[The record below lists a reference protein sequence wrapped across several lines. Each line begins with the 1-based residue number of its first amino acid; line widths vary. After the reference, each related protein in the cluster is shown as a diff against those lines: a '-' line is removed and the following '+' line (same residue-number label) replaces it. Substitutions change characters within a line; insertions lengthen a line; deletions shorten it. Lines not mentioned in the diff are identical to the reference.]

1 VIETTVDG
9 RYQIVARIASGGMG
23 EVYRAHDSVLD
34 RDVALKILHTTL
46 AGDAAFIDRFRREAR
61 SAGMLGHPNIVAVHD
76 WGETGDTYFMVMEF
90 VRGPNLRSLLLRHG
104 PLQSAQAVEVGS
116 QVLAALEHAHG
127 KGIIHRDVKPENIL
141 ITAEGLAKVADF
153 GLARALAESRVTAAP
168 GTVTGTV
175 QYLAPEQIEG
185 EPADARTD
193 LYATGI
199 VLYELLVGRV
209 PFTGETSVA
218 IAYKHLQD
226 RVPPPSQANPMVPPS
241 LDRAVLSATEPDRN
255 RRTPDAATMRRE
267 LALAVGELPP
277 AEPLASIA
285 AAVPPAD
292 EANADRAATVT
303 IPRALSPRAKR
314 RKLIRRALGIA
325 ALVAGVAGAGWA
337 TWTYAIPHISVPD
350 LRGKSVDAATA
361 EAEDAGLEL
370 VVGRQVFSGAVGPGA
385 IVSQDPSSADRVR
398 RGTEISVVVSR
409 GPQLVQVP
417 NVRRLPQAEAE
428 SLMEKAN
435 LEVEIQRDFHPRIA
449 EGRVIDQ
456 NPAAGNTIEAGKVVV
471 ITVSQG
477 KPPVSVPPLVGR
489 TEADAGDLLRASGL
503 GVSVVQE
510 FSVEVPRG
518 TVIRQKPAAGKIVTT
533 DSIVTIIVSKG
544 PQQFPMP
551 NLIGKARDVAR
562 GELQG
567 LGLVVREIQVP
578 GSLGSTVV
586 GQQPIAGGI
595 VESGQE
601 VTIYIGGG

>member
-23 EVYRAHDSVLD
+23 EVYRAHDAVLD

-46 AGDAAFIDRFRREAR
+46 AGDDAFIDRFRREAR
-61 SAGMLGHPNIVAVHD
+61 AAGLLGHPNIVAVHD

-90 VRGPNLRSLLLRHG
+90 VHGPNLRSLLLRHG
-104 PLQSAQAVEVGS
+104 PLQSAQAVEVAS

-141 ITAEGLAKVADF
+141 ITTDGMAKVADF
-153 GLARALAESRVTAAP
+153 GLARALAESRVTSAP

-185 EPADARTD
+185 KPADARTD

-226 RVPPPSQANPMVPPS
+226 RVPRPSVANPMVPPS
-241 LDRAVLSATEPDRN
+241 LDRAVLSATEPDRS

-267 LALAVGELPP
+267 LAAASGELPP
-277 AEPLASIA
+277 AEPLATVA

-292 EANADRAATVT
+292 EGPADRAATVT

-314 RKLIRRALGIA
+314 RRLIRQVLRVASLVIALG
-325 ALVAGVAGAGWA
+325 VAGWA
-337 TWTYAIPHISVPD
+337 TWTYAVPHITVPD
-350 LRGKSVDAATA
+350 LRGKTVDAATA
-361 EAEDAGLEL
+361 EAEGTDLEL
-370 VVGRQVFSGAVGPGA
+370 VVGRQVFSGTVSPGA
-385 IVSQDPSSADRVR
+385 IVTQDPAAADRVR
-398 RGTEISVVVSR
+398 RGTEVMVVVSR
-409 GPQLVQVP
+409 GPQLVEVP
-417 NVRRLPQAEAE
+417 TVRRLPEAEAKRVLE
-428 SLMEKAN
+428 EAN
-435 LEVEIQRDFHPRIA
+435 LQWEVQRDFHPRIA

-471 ITVSQG
+471 ITISQG
-477 KPPVSVPPLVGR
+477 KPPVSVPNLVGR
-489 TEADAGDLLRASGL
+489 TEADAGDLLRAAGL
-503 GVSVVQE
+503 GVRVVQE

-518 TVIRQKPAAGKIVTT
+518 SVIRQKPGPNKIVTQ
-533 DSIVTIIVSKG
+533 DSIVTIVVSKG

-551 NLIGKARDVAR
+551 DVIESSGDAAT

-567 LGLVVREIQVP
+567 LGLIVNEIPLP
-578 GSLGSTVV
+578 GSSGSTVV
-586 GQQPIAGGI
+586 GQLPAAGTI

-601 VTIYIGGG
+601 VTIYIGG